1 MHFQALPWPRLF
13 RLVPALLLLAVAA
26 ISAGPEESW
35 GADFPDNREQ
45 RRREVATLMESST
58 VCVLAL
64 GEDGL
69 AFGSGFIVG
78 EGLIMT
84 NAHVVKEAKAGGI
97 FVLNEIV
104 PLTKAKPVQSVYDS
118 GDLERLRRR
127 DFALLRFTPPHGK
140 TLPALAFALDVRRT
154 DRVSA
159 WGYPG
164 MITMRD
170 ERMQNIL
177 TSETLEKSMP
187 SPPVVYTE
195 GTVNAL
201 VKSGG
206 EAIIHSAAISAG
218 NSGGPLINAYG
229 EVVGINTWGYKEDDE
244 GAFINAALPAH
255 LMVEFLR
262 GNGVTPNLSERSRPK
277 PGEPLVALGPEA
289 KKTPDK
295 APADAESKPTVEN
308 KPSAEGKPG
317 AKGEADQEP
326 VPPKREGMGYR
337 EQRDQDLEESRPD
350 KETPSPSRDERA
362 PTKKIPGANAHASGE
377 DPQVSAL
384 IKKAESGDVSAML
397 MVGANYFSGA
407 EGFAKDSQQAL
418 RWLEKAADAGDA
430 HGQALLG
437 FLYLGL
443 SDPDIHDPEKA
454 LSLLRKS
461 ASSPDAD
468 PEVQAILAEVLYSG
482 LYMGVPFSPDESLQW
497 ARMAAKKKEPTALAL
512 MARHYYDGFVLDQNL
527 AKAGKLAN
535 EALAQNPDESLALGL
550 LAAMAYFDPKSS
562 DMDKALKLA
571 TRSADGG
578 DALGMGILA
587 FIHAFIPEHHND
599 VEAEKWARQAALQA
613 DEHGFYVLGWLYLEG
628 LVVDKNPPLAWAYLS
643 LAEERLG
650 AVDTGEGDTL
660 LQRANTRL
668 SASERKQARKLRAG
682 ILSDWGLTAYK

>member
-1 MHFQALPWPRLF
+1 MSLQAPLWPRLF
-13 RLVPALLLLAVAA
+13 RLLPALLLFAFAAV
-26 ISAGPEESW
+26 SVWPRESG

-45 RRREVATLMESST
+45 RRREVSALMESST

-84 NAHVVKEAKAGGI
+84 NAHVVNGAKADGI
-97 FVLNEIV
+97 FVLNEIL
-104 PLTKAKPVQSVYDS
+104 PLTKAKHVRSAYDS

-127 DFALLRFTPPHGK
+127 DFALLRFTPPGGK
-140 TLPALAFALDVRRT
+140 NLPALAFTLDVRRM

-177 TSETLEKSMP
+177 TSETLEKNMP

-262 GNGVTPNLSERSRPK
+262 GNGVTPKLSERSRLK

-289 KKTPDK
+289 EKTPAKAPAEAEVKPAPESVPTKREGMAYRERPDQDPKEPAPDK
-295 APADAESKPTVEN
+295 APPAR
-308 KPSAEGKPG
+308 GKFPFNQT
-317 AKGEADQEP
+317 ET
-326 VPPKREGMGYR
+326 
-337 EQRDQDLEESRPD
+337 PD
-350 KETPSPSRDERA
+350 KEAPPPNRDERA
-362 PTKKIPGANAHASGE
+362 PKFFGTDADASGAN
-377 DPQVSAL
+377 PQANAL
-384 IKKAESGDVSAML
+384 IKKAEAGDVEAMRA
-397 MVGANYFSGA
+397 VGASYFSGSD
-407 EGFAKDSQQAL
+407 GFAEDYRQAFH
-418 RWLEKAADAGDA
+418 WLKKAADAGDPY
-430 HGQALLG
+430 GQALLG
-437 FLYLGL
+437 ILYLGL
-443 SDPDIHDPEKA
+443 HDPDIHDPEKA
-454 LSLLRKS
+454 VDLLRKS
-461 ASSPDAD
+461 ASSPEAD

-497 ARMAAKKKEPTALAL
+497 ARLAAKKKESTALAL
-512 MARHYYDGFVLDQNL
+512 MARQYYDGFVLDQNL
-527 AKAGKLAN
+527 TKAGQLAN
-535 EALAQNPDESLALGL
+535 EALGKNPDEPLALGL
-550 LAAMAYFDPKSS
+550 LAAMAYFDSKSS
-562 DMDKALKLA
+562 DMDKTLKLA

-587 FIHAFIPEHHND
+587 FIHAFIPEHRND
-599 VEAEKWARQAALQA
+599 VEAEKWARQAARQA

-628 LVVDKNPPLAWAYLS
+628 RVVDKNTSLAWAYLS

-660 LQRANTRL
+660 LQRANKRL
-668 SASERKQARKLRAG
+668 SAGELKQAQKLRAG
-682 ILSDWGLTAYK
+682 ILSDWGLTAYR